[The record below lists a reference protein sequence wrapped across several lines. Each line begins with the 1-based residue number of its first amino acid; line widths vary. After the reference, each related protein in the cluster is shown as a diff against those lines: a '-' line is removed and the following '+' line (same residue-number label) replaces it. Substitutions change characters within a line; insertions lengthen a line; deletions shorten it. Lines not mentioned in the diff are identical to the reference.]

1 MAAEVSPETT
11 TTTAPEADTA
21 KPKRARRAPAKKT
34 TPATEPPAT
43 PEPEA
48 KAAKPKP
55 APARRTRKA
64 SEPAP
69 AEPTPEPT
77 PAPEPTPEPEIKAPA
92 KRTRKAPAK
101 AVEPSPE
108 PEPTPSPSPIAAT
121 KAKRFAE
128 FLAEFNKGK
137 QQADRWTVA
146 YKNLSTSPQPMTE
159 LVAEH
164 AKTGQ
169 TIVLRWDR
177 ESEVY
182 NYYESVYTRTIG
194 NSGEWTIRN
203 VSEARMIVTGK
214 VTKGSATGRRA
225 GRPRTAAPATAGGEP
240 SAPRRR
246 TRNADDDVPRR
257 NVPFNLDDPDD
268 VILAT
273 LTGKTIT
280 WRRGAI
286 SYKKVV
292 HNNKH
297 LRLEVSPRT
306 SQKMLHFADDQ
317 FYTVYLEKILT
328 VS

>member
-55 APARRTRKA
+55 ATARRTRKA
-64 SEPAP
+64 PAPAP
-69 AEPTPEPT
+69 AEP
-77 PAPEPTPEPEIKAPA
+77 APEPSPEPEVKAPA

-101 AVEPSPE
+101 AVEPIPAPE
-108 PEPTPSPSPIAAT
+108 PEPEPKPTPEPNLIAAT

>member
-34 TPATEPPAT
+34 TPAPQSPP
-43 PEPEA
+43 PPQPEA

-55 APARRTRKA
+55 ATARRTRKA
-64 SEPAP
+64 PAPAP
-69 AEPTPEPT
+69 AEP
-77 PAPEPTPEPEIKAPA
+77 APEPSPEPEVKAPA

-101 AVEPSPE
+101 AVEPIPAPEPEPE

-286 SYKKVV
+286 AFKKTV
-292 HNNKH
+292 HNSKH

-306 SQKMLHFADDQ
+306 GQKMLHFADDQ

>member
-1 MAAEVSPETT
+1 MAAEVSPET

-43 PEPEA
+43 PETEA

-55 APARRTRKA
+55 ATARRTRKA
-64 SEPAP
+64 PAPAP
-69 AEPTPEPT
+69 AEPT
-77 PAPEPTPEPEIKAPA
+77 
-92 KRTRKAPAK
+92 
-101 AVEPSPE
+101 

-306 SQKMLHFADDQ
+306 GQKMLHFADDQ